1 MKVTRIVKKDSKNV
15 IVHFDNTET
24 LILLVDIYLKSG
36 LKNNEDVSDD
46 RFYALIKESRLFHI
60 KQQAFRYLARRL
72 HSTSELR
79 IKLMQKRYER
89 ELIDNVIEELL
100 QAGYLNDLDFTREFT
115 EEKTKTK
122 LWGKN
127 RIKAELIKR
136 GISAEFIS
144 QVLNEGFKEDDEYE
158 KAMITAQKKIRVL
171 KSKLDDEVELKRKL
185 ISFLNMRGY
194 SYEIAGKVCDELI
207 GEHNHFD

>member
-24 LILLVDIYLKSG
+24 IILLVDIYLKSG
-36 LKNNEDVSDD
+36 LKKNEDVSDD
-46 RFYALIKESRLFHI
+46 RFSLLIKENRLFHI
-60 KQQAFRYLARRL
+60 KQQALRYLARRL
-72 HSTSELR
+72 HSTSELS

-122 LWGKN
+122 LWGKI

-136 GISAEFIS
+136 GINAEIIT
-144 QVLNEGFKEDDEYE
+144 QILNESLKKDDEYE

-171 KSKLDDEVELKRKL
+171 KSKFDDDVELKRKL

-207 GEHNHFD
+207 GEHNHFA